1 MFGHLKGCKEPP
13 STTASTSS
21 ELWKAAVLVVT
32 AVLVVIAVLVVT
44 AVAVSSMAQD
54 SNGKTTFFTFVFSC
68 EANINLT

>member
-32 AVLVVIAVLVVT
+32 AV
-44 AVAVSSMAQD
+44 AVSSMAQD
-54 SNGKTTFFTFVFSC
+54 SNGKIF
-68 EANINLT
+68 L